1 MASFAPLAAA
11 PPAAM
16 VQRRS
21 LPRLSAPSAA
31 CVPAS
36 PLCRRQAPLKA
47 TRRSGAALMVRAAAA
62 DEAPMQGTD
71 PKTMT
76 VSLPSV
82 LDINEIMNRLPH
94 RFPFLLVRG
103 PWPCLQAPG
112 TGEGGLGEADSAHSG
127 RREGLTRAPPPC
139 APPPDAS
146 RWTGS

>member
-11 PPAAM
+11 PPAALA
-16 VQRRS
+16 QRRS
-21 LPRLSAPSAA
+21 LPRQSAPSAA

-36 PLCRRQAPLKA
+36 SLCRRQAPLQA
-47 TRRSGAALMVRAAAA
+47 ARRSGGALVVRAAAA
-62 DEAPMQGTD
+62 EEAPMQGTD

-103 PWPCLQAPG
+103 PG
-112 TGEGGLGEADSAHSG
+112 
-127 RREGLTRAPPPC
+127 
-139 APPPDAS
+139 AS
-146 RWTGS
+146 RALTLRRAGAIGAARVVGRG